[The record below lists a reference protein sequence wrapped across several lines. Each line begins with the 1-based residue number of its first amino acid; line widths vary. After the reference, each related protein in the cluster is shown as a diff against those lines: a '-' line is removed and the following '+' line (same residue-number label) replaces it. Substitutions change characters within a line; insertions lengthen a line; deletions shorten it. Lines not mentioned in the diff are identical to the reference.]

1 MPRSSGEKIDH
12 RLAGDRMTLRPRA
25 AG

>member
-25 AG
+25 GG